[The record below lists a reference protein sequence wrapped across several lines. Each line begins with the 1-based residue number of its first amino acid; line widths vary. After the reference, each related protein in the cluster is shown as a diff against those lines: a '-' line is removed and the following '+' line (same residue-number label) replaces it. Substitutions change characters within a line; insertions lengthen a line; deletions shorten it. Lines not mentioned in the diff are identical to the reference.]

1 MAKRTQKIENPFV
14 DVQAGAKATATEIS
28 TLQGVVDALNT
39 SLTAVRTKA
48 TELKTTLGDKSGG
61 NLVQMQ
67 NVNSVMSQAIDL
79 HKQETTIIKGKT
91 IVEKQL
97 VLSKKEQ
104 QSAEQ
109 SLQRQRE
116 KGIALMEKERLKQEQ
131 LTKKIEQ
138 QGQAYNRVNGW
149 LNKLSQEHRNL
160 AIRQELGIKLTT
172 EEAKRMQVLEG
183 RITRYDTALKNVDAT
198 QGKFGRTVGNYK
210 SGWNG
215 LGNSIN
221 QLTRE
226 MPAFANSMQTGFM
239 AISNNLPM
247 FFDEISRVRMA
258 NEELVAQGLKTES
271 VFKQIGRSLI
281 STSSILSVGVTLLT
295 FYGPALADFVSSL
308 FSATEA
314 EKEQAKAIENSNKQ
328 RQRGLQRQKEF
339 NGNLADETDG
349 LIASLYALRNT
360 NKDSKI
366 RHNLIKDINE
376 QYGTTLKNMSSELE
390 FQQQINLAVQ
400 DYIAF
405 KFNALKLQQN
415 EKYFNY
421 HLEKKYELEKKSHE
435 LEKQL
440 LVFQRKKGDYF
451 EGRIYEENETIKA
464 IAERMR
470 IEGDEY
476 LLTQSQID
484 QNELQLNRLGLTRE
498 QLLVVGEQWRH
509 MYENTN
515 KSTKALEANNTQM
528 DENNVTLSDYIENLK
543 RLDAIVKELGE
554 IEIDFRIKILD
565 ETILA
570 ENENIRRKILAGEEY
585 SRDAINKMYNERF
598 DLQSRLLENE
608 YSFKVKLAQ
617 ESFNDEKRIA
627 KEGLIEQKNKL
638 IEDINESEW
647 GAERKANDR
656 LSVEKNYQIE
666 VEKLELLFKE
676 RQKTIDAEK
685 IKDKVDFESK
695 VYDLS
700 KQTKE
705 ATNKLNEDIN
715 QFEKDRLDGRISEI
729 DDYYKDEKL
738 KLLESKKTKEQI
750 SEEEL
755 INKRAELE
763 EKIWILEQEGKETT
777 DLKIQLAEL
786 NRSLNEKKLADEKK
800 YYDEILKI
808 GKKSADELLE
818 YQIKKS
824 QERQKILDGNI
835 SASEKESDI
844 LAQKAS
850 QGNLLAEES
859 LKKQQEITNKYRD
872 QRRQEE
878 EKEQA
883 LQQAKKYVEIALNI
897 TNSLIQKGGDPI
909 TSAGKSIGL
918 VSVIKGL
925 FGKGFFFGTDD
936 TGSDSPVKDSY
947 GKITGFTH
955 ENEQVWSKQDRADVG
970 FASRKELKNAWDFMH
985 SPNMIMP
992 KISPQTDITH
1002 APILREQLRK
1012 LDQMNNKLDKIPSEF
1027 FSTEVI
1033 QGVLTAVHVKQD
1045 GNTTT
1050 KRYIGS

>member
-1 MAKRTQKIENPFV
+1 ME
-14 DVQAGAKATATEIS
+14 
-28 TLQGVVDALNT
+28 TLT
-39 SLTAVRTKA
+39 
-48 TELKTTLGDKSGG
+48 
-61 NLVQMQ
+61 
-67 NVNSVMSQAIDL
+67 
-79 HKQETTIIKGKT
+79 
-91 IVEKQL
+91 
-97 VLSKKEQ
+97 
-104 QSAEQ
+104 
-109 SLQRQRE
+109 
-116 KGIALMEKERLKQEQ
+116 
-131 LTKKIEQ
+131 
-138 QGQAYNRVNGW
+138 
-149 LNKLSQEHRNL
+149 
-160 AIRQELGIKLTT
+160 
-172 EEAKRMQVLEG
+172 G
-183 RITRYDTALKNVDAT
+183 RIQRYDTALKNVDAT
-198 QGKFGRTVGNYK
+198 QGKHQRDVGNYK
-210 SGWNG
+210 RGWDG

-226 MPAFANSMQTGFM
+226 IPAFANSMQTGFM

-247 FFDEISRVRMA
+247 LFDEISRVRKA

-308 FSATEA
+308 FEATEA

-328 RQRGLQRQKEF
+328 RQRGIERQKEF

-360 NKDSKI
+360 NKDSKL

-376 QYGTTLKNMSSELE
+376 QYGTTLKNMSSELD

-451 EGRIYEENETIKA
+451 EGRIYQEDETIKA
-464 IAERMR
+464 IAERMK

-476 LLTQSQID
+476 LLTRSQID

-509 MYENTN
+509 MYETTN
-515 KSTKALEANNTQM
+515 NSTKALEANNTQM

-543 RLDAIVKELGE
+543 TLDSILKGITDFDKE
-554 IEIDFRIKILD
+554 FRIKILD

-570 ENENIRRKILAGEEY
+570 ETENIRRKILAGEEY
-585 SRDAINKMYNERF
+585 TRDAINVLYNERYS
-598 DLQSRLLENE
+598 LQEKLLIESYNFKIKTNQDAFNE
-608 YSFKVKLAQ
+608 
-617 ESFNDEKRIA
+617 EKRLA
-627 KEGLIEQKNKL
+627 KDSLIDQKNKL
-638 IEDINESEW
+638 IEGINDSEW
-647 GAERKANDR
+647 GAERKAQDR
-656 LSVEKNYQIE
+656 LYVERNYQAE
-666 VEKLELLFKE
+666 LSKLEDLYIKK
-676 RQKTIDAEK
+676 QKAIDAQK
-685 IKDKVDFESK
+685 ILDHKELESNI
-695 VYDLS
+695 YDL
-700 KQTKE
+700 TKE
-705 ATNKLNEDIN
+705 TREKTNKLNEDIN
-715 QFEKDRLDGRISEI
+715 QFETDRLDGRISEI
-729 DDYYKDEKL
+729 DEYYKNEKL
-738 KLLESKKTKEQI
+738 QLIKSKKTKEQI

-777 DLKIQLAEL
+777 DLKIQLAEI
-786 NRSLNEKKLADEKK
+786 NRSLREKELAEEKK

-897 TNSLIQKGGDPI
+897 TNSLIQKGGEPI

-936 TGSDSPVKDSY
+936 TGSNSPVADGY

-955 ENEQVWSKQDRADVG
+955 ENEQVWSKKDRSDVG
-970 FASRKELKNAWDFMH
+970 FASREELKKSWDFMN
-985 SPNMIMP
+985 SANMLLP
-992 KISPQTDITH
+992 KISTKTDVTH
-1002 APILREQLRK
+1002 APILKDQLRELSQIHK
-1012 LDQMNNKLDKIPSEF
+1012 ELKSQPKEYMSK
-1027 FSTEVI
+1027 EVI
-1033 QGVLTAVHVKQD
+1033 DDFLRIVHTRVE
-1045 GNTTT
+1045 GNTTY
-1050 KRYIGS
+1050 KKYSDS